1 MFVVKQCTCGS
12 TEFEYENDDDV
23 LRCVECGRL
32 ARFVNIPDNEEK
44 DKWNTINAIMQTKGE
59 IGL

>member
-23 LRCVECGRL
+23 LRCAECGRL
-32 ARFVNIPDNEEK
+32 ARFEYIPDNEEK
-44 DKWNTINAIMQTKGE
+44 EKWNTINAIMQTKGYNVP
-59 IGL
+59 

>member
-23 LRCVECGRL
+23 LRCAECDKL
-32 ARFVNIPDNEEK
+32 ASFEYIPDNE
-44 DKWNTINAIMQTKGE
+44 
-59 IGL
+59 

>member
-32 ARFVNIPDNEEK
+32 ARFVNILDNEEK
-44 DKWNTINAIMQTKGE
+44 DK
-59 IGL
+59 